1 MLPKYR
7 AWDKIQ
13 KKMVQVYGMSFDK
26 NGILK
31 GIKDE
36 YTEEGEIHLIY
47 DVNNYELMQATG
59 LKDDDGQD
67 LYEGDIFVSRF
78 SNLVYVVYLDKE
90 KASFWI
96 KSEAGDHPL
105 FALTP
110 FHPRII
116 GNIYENKDLL
126 EEHVRNYELK

>member
-36 YTEEGEIHLIY
+36 FTEEGEIHLIY

-59 LKDDDGQD
+59 LKDDDGRD

-78 SNLVYVVYLDKE
+78 SNLVYIVYLDKE
-90 KASFWI
+90 RASFWI
-96 KSEAGDHPL
+96 KSETGDHPL

-126 EEHVRNYELK
+126 EEYVRNYK

>member
-1 MLPKYR
+1 MLAKYR
-7 AWDKIQ
+7 AWNKIQ
-13 KKMVQVYGMSFDK
+13 KKMIQVYGMSFDK

-96 KSEAGDHPL
+96 KSETGDHPL

-126 EEHVRNYELK
+126 EEYVRNYK

>member
-1 MLPKYR
+1 MLAKYR
-7 AWDKIQ
+7 AWNKIQ
-13 KKMVQVYGMSFDK
+13 KKMVQIYGMSFDK

-59 LKDDDGQD
+59 LKDDDGRD

-78 SNLVYVVYLDKE
+78 SNFVYIVYLDKE
-90 KASFWI
+90 RASFWI
-96 KSEAGDHPL
+96 KSETGDHPL

-126 EEHVRNYELK
+126 EEYVRNYK

>member
-36 YTEEGEIHLIY
+36 FTEEGEIHLIY
-47 DVNNYELMQATG
+47 DINDYELMQATG

-90 KASFWI
+90 RASFWI
-96 KSEAGDHPL
+96 KSETGDHPL

-110 FHPRII
+110 FYPRII

-126 EEHVRNYELK
+126 EEHVRNYK

>member
-7 AWDKIQ
+7 AWNKIQ
-13 KKMVQVYGMSFDK
+13 KKMIQVYGMSFDK
-26 NGILK
+26 NGILTS
-31 GIKDE
+31 IKNKFTKE
-36 YTEEGEIHLIY
+36 IY

-59 LKDDDGQD
+59 LKDDDGRD

-90 KASFWI
+90 RASFWI

-105 FALTP
+105 FTLTP

-126 EEHVRNYELK
+126 EEHVRNYKLK

>member
-1 MLPKYR
+1 MLAKYR
-7 AWDKIQ
+7 AWNKIQ

-47 DVNNYELMQATG
+47 DVHNYELMQATG

-78 SNLVYVVYLDKE
+78 SNIVYVVYLDKE
-90 KASFWI
+90 RASFWI
-96 KSEAGDHPL
+96 KSETGDHPL
-105 FALTP
+105 FTLTP